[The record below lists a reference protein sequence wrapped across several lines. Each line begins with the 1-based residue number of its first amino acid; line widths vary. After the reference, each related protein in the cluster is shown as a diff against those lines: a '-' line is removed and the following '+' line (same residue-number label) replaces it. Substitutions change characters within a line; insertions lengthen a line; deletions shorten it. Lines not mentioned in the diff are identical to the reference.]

1 MTAAVRVRRT
11 SSLLVFAAALG
22 FSGIGAAQPPTPAE
36 PPAPAAPAQ
45 PKWYS
50 GKPYGWVSGGTTFA
64 YGQTYGSVNV
74 GAGWLMRNGLAPN
87 VELGSAFGAT
97 PTIWSVRPGVSWFLP
112 IPRVQPFIGAYYTH
126 WFVGGD
132 GYSDQNGVG
141 GRAGVSIGSVL
152 AVGVN
157 YDHVLSCPKD
167 CDSWTP
173 VISAGYAF

>member
-1 MTAAVRVRRT
+1 MNVALCARRT
-11 SSLLVFAAALG
+11 RPLLVFAAVLA
-22 FSGIGAAQPPTPAE
+22 FSAIAAAQPSTPAE
-36 PPAPAAPAQ
+36 PAAPAQ

-64 YGQTYGSVNV
+64 YNQTYASINV

-87 VELGSAFGAT
+87 VEVGSAFGNT
-97 PTIWSVRPGVSWFLP
+97 PTLWSVRPGVSWFLP
-112 IPRVQPFIGAYYTH
+112 IPGVQPFIGAYYTH
-126 WFVGGD
+126 WFVTD
-132 GYSDQNGVG
+132 GFADQNGVG

-157 YDHVLSCPKD
+157 YDHLLSCNAN